1 MSVSLQNS
9 HSSKEIFQYVR
20 YLNIFR
26 LLYFIL
32 AYSKTIV
39 QLLAITT
46 ASIFNLRIFVW
57 MFSKTLNLDCVVS
70 LPPCSYDTRPPVVMS
85 TPYLSIFSPNTGKCG
100 KNVDQNNSEYGY
112 FLRSENLAN
121 SELPRGNPPSKLFWL
136 TNSWVDKYSVPSS
149 PQNFN
154 LKNWCDPDKTLPTR
168 VYCEIQKLTRDS
180 QWLDIFPGWT
190 KLFHI
195 VWEV

>member
-1 MSVSLQNS
+1 MLDIS
-9 HSSKEIFQYVR
+9 IFFGFS
-20 YLNIFR
+20 I
-26 LLYFIL
+26 LYWH
-32 AYSKTIV
+32 IV
-39 QLLAITT
+39 KQLFSCWQLLQLQ
-46 ASIFNLRIFVW
+46 SLIFEFLCECFLKLWTWIVLFP
-57 MFSKTLNLDCVVS
+57 F
-70 LPPCSYDTRPPVVMS
+70 PPAVMTRAPPVVMS